1 MIWDKPRIKAEL
13 KKLQPPPRRSRV
25 RRARVRRR
33 ERGVRLASS
42 CSLSER
48 APRAFRLSQVNLD
61 WRPEPTPEE
70 REALEQAL
78 ARLLAE
84 REDARG
90 AWWRA
95 GVGESLSP
103 DTED

>member
-1 MIWDKPRIKAEL
+1 M
-13 KKLQPPPRRSRV
+13 
-25 RRARVRRR
+25 
-33 ERGVRLASS
+33 
-42 CSLSER
+42 
-48 APRAFRLSQVNLD
+48 NLD
-61 WRPEPTPEE
+61 WRPEPTAEE

-84 REDARG
+84 PEDARG

>member
-1 MIWDKPRIKAEL
+1 
-13 KKLQPPPRRSRV
+13 
-25 RRARVRRR
+25 
-33 ERGVRLASS
+33 
-42 CSLSER
+42 
-48 APRAFRLSQVNLD
+48 VNLD

-95 GVGESLSP
+95 GVEESVAP
-103 DTED
+103 DPEN